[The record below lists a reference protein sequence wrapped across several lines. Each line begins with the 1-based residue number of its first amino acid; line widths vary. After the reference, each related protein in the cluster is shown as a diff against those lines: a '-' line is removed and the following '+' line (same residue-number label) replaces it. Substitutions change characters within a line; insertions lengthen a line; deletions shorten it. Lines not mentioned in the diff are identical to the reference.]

1 MKLFFVLYHFLCN
14 LLFPLA
20 LYFNINA
27 MYCVFS
33 RIISYVTVISNELY
47 GFNLLAIVR
56 NVLVFVVA
64 VVL

>member
-14 LLFPLA
+14 LLLPLA

-27 MYCVFS
+27 MYCMFA